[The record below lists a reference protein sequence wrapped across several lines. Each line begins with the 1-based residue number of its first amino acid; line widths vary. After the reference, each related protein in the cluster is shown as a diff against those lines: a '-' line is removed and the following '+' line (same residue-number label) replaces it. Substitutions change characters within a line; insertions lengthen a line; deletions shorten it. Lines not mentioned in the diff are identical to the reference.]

1 MAVSKAAIPK
11 IAHII
16 EPNYSTSTRAEFRFD
31 PETAYFSDF
40 RLINVGIT
48 SGTPTIYNSLLGAE
62 APIKRISLLDGGV
75 TLEALNEA
83 QFLRAWQKTIS
94 LNNTNI
100 SVGRYT
106 THNELGY
113 IATGIV
119 NDQASNHYENQVIR
133 VAQAQANT
141 VNSAGSEKQA
151 WISLRDMFP
160 LLASTPIMAT
170 NVFKQLRVVIE
181 FSNANELKKLVKK
194 NNVADLAA
202 TRPLM
207 LAEELAEGEF
217 KMNAMSG
224 YRGSTWFSWE
234 QDSYLLDAA
243 TGASGTALSVPQAN
257 KAVRV
262 RGFNGKYI
270 RELVLQM
277 TPTIDPVDESDAT
290 LNKPYGKFGSLAL
303 YKPQIQVRVNGS
315 NKIPRSGIIGN
326 QRRLALLSDTLGT
339 QNTFAAQGSIGITFS
354 GERFTDGLEN
364 TIGQLN
370 LVALD
375 IEDQVDELQVT
386 VGRDAANAQTSLNQS
401 VRVNCWAHVAKAI
414 VMAADGTYNIV
425 NASA

>member
-1 MAVSKAAIPK
+1 
-11 IAHII
+11 
-16 EPNYSTSTRAEFRFD
+16 
-31 PETAYFSDF
+31 
-40 RLINVGIT
+40 
-48 SGTPTIYNSLLGAE
+48 
-62 APIKRISLLDGGV
+62 
-75 TLEALNEA
+75 
-83 QFLRAWQKTIS
+83 
-94 LNNTNI
+94 
-100 SVGRYT
+100 
-106 THNELGY
+106 
-113 IATGIV
+113 
-119 NDQASNHYENQVIR
+119 
-133 VAQAQANT
+133 
-141 VNSAGSEKQA
+141 
-151 WISLRDMFP
+151 MFP

-181 FSNANELKKLVKK
+181 FSNANELKKLVKDSTL
-194 NNVADLAA
+194 ADLAA

-224 YRGSTWFSWE
+224 YRGSSWFTWE

-243 TGASGTALSVPQAN
+243 TGASGAALSVPQPN

-277 TPTIDPVDESDAT
+277 TPSVDPVDGTD
-290 LNKPYGKFGSLAL
+290 NKPYGKFGSIAL

-339 QNTFAAQGSIGITFS
+339 QNTFAAQGSIGITFT